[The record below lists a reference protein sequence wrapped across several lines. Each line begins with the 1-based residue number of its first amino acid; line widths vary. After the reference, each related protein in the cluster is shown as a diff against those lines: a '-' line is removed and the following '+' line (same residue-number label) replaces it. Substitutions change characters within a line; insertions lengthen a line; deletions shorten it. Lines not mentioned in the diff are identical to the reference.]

1 MKLGRLIAPDARD
14 RDFPMRLML
23 DPLREQ
29 FFPSGL
35 PEGSR
40 HYSPGAVLDQGE
52 TGTCVA
58 HGWTS
63 RANGAPIKQT
73 LPYSPYDLYRR
84 IVAIDEWTQN
94 DTEAGAPDASLQ
106 FGTSVRAGAKVL
118 QSQGYLQQ
126 YLWAE
131 SAEDVRAWHLA
142 GFGSVVLGLWWYTDM
157 FLTDSQGFVKATG
170 FKEGGHCVVT
180 TGWNDR
186 VRHNGR
192 IVQACRFQNSW
203 GREFGQSGRAWISMS
218 DLHALI
224 TDEGEACAPV
234 EVKVKT

>member
-94 DTEAGAPDASLQ
+94 DFEAGAPDASLQ

-118 QSQGYLQQ
+118 QDLGYLKQ

-142 GFGSVVLGLWWYTDM
+142 GFGTNVFGVWWHTGMIQAD
-157 FLTDSQGFVKATG
+157 TQGFIRPTG
-170 FKEGGHCVVT
+170 VKEGGHCIVT
-180 TGWNDR
+180 TAWNDKVRWNGRR
-186 VRHNGR
+186 VR
-192 IVQACRFQNSW
+192 ACRIQNSH
-203 GREFGQSGRAWISMS
+203 GRQFGQNGRAWIEMD
-218 DLHALI
+218 DLHKLL
-224 TDEGEACAPV
+224 TDQGESCAPV
-234 EVKVKT
+234 EVKVKK